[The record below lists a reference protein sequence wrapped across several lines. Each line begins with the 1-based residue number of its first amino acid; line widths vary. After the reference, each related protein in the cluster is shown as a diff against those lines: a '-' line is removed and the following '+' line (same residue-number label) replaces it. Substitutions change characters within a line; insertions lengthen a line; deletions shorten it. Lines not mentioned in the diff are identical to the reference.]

1 MTPKKR
7 ELKDTQQHFNSLM
20 IKNITLIA
28 GTEGHLIKIYLGSQ

>member
-28 GTEGHLIKIYLGSQ
+28 GTEGHLIKSYLGSQ